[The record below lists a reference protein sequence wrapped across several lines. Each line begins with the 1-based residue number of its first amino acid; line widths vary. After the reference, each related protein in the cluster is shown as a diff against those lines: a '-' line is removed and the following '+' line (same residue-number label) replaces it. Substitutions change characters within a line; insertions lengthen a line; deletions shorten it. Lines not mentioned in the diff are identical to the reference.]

1 MNILKVL
8 LLFGAVTVVLNAC
21 SAIPYQ
27 SPEDL
32 ARMKA
37 DLGLDA
43 MPRGAMPVRWS
54 WFNYGVLKDGVITEE
69 SVAIV
74 QPGSLVL
81 VGYESGH
88 YVRRAD
94 IPSSTVDCV
103 YVFRGVISSEPIW
116 LMQPNRVAFLGMGDP
131 RMPTD
136 QTARKELI
144 DKLAAAGFRIHS
156 EADGKPFRPSADS
169 PAPTPLAQ
177 VPGYEWRPQLSDH
190 YEVFDVCR
198 G

>member
-1 MNILKVL
+1 MTIVL
-8 LLFGAVTVVLNAC
+8 GAC
-21 SAIPYQ
+21 STIPYQ
-27 SPEDL
+27 SPGDL

-37 DLGLDA
+37 DLGLDVT
-43 MPRGAMPVRWS
+43 PRGAMPVRWS
-54 WFNYGVLKDGVITEE
+54 WFSYGVQKEGLITEE

-74 QPGSLVL
+74 QPGSLLL

-94 IPSSTVDCV
+94 IPGSTVDCV
-103 YVFRGVISSEPIW
+103 YVFRGVMSSEPIW

-136 QTARKELI
+136 QKARKALI
-144 DKLAAAGFRIHS
+144 DEFAVAGFRIHS

-169 PAPTPLAQ
+169 PAPMPLARYQ
-177 VPGYEWRPQLSDH
+177 ATNGGRNCPTTMRSLTSAGDEASL
-190 YEVFDVCR
+190 
-198 G
+198 